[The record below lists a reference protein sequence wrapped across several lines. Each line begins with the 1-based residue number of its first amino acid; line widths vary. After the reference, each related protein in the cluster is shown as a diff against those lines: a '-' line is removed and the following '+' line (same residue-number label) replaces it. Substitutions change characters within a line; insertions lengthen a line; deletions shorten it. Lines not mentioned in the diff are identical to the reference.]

1 MKKSLIIIKNIA
13 LNILMIVS
21 ILIIIKLNNSKM
33 INDSDLFFVVASVA
47 TVYAGIYLFSLP
59 KLELRLINLVSGAL
73 SFLIVFVVY
82 NVVLCPA
89 FNDGRDY
96 LAYYSEEIVCGIGAV
111 SCFIID
117 GVNLLWHKFIKKG
130 I

>member
-89 FNDGRDY
+89 FYDGREY
-96 LAYYSEEIVCGIGAV
+96 LAYYSEEIVCGIAAV

-117 GVNLLWHKFIKKG
+117 GVNLLWHKFIRKS